1 MVISRPL
8 GRMRL
13 HILKPALARGT
24 IRVIGA
30 MERWSDGA
38 MERRVQA
45 VNQDRGIEREGS
57 SGPSVGTAVAM
68 GSASWSGVGRNVT
81 AGDGGM
87 VDFQIKSH
95 NTR

>member
-38 MERRVQA
+38 MERWS
-45 VNQDRGIEREGS
+45 DGS
-57 SGPSVGTAVAM
+57 
-68 GSASWSGVGRNVT
+68 R
-81 AGDGGM
+81 
-87 VDFQIKSH
+87 
-95 NTR
+95 R